1 MKRSWRGVILMSL
14 VLFSNI
20 VFTQYTINHY
30 YHQNYELVL
39 LFASLNI
46 AVFPVACWIYKKEGR
61 SHERK

>member
-14 VLFSNI
+14 VLFCNI

-30 YHQNYELVL
+30 YHEKYKLVL
-39 LFASLNI
+39 LFAALNI
-46 AVFPVACWIYKKEGR
+46 AVFPVAWRIYKKEAR